1 MHVYVARSIE
11 VKREVGIH
19 LFTVV
24 SCFLKR
30 MLRYPSYDTKVSH
43 FSHFYSIHSELR
55 LATYKSSFPDHALSP
70 LTQ

>member
-1 MHVYVARSIE
+1 MHVSVARTIE

-19 LFTVV
+19 IFTVV

-43 FSHFYSIHSELR
+43 ISHFYSIHSELR
-55 LATYKSSFPDHALSP
+55 LAT
-70 LTQ
+70 